1 MKKAY
6 VESNLNRRAMMDTRW
21 TGLATFSSVF
31 LRLALGISFLSAVAD
46 RFGLWGVY
54 GQPNVAWGNYARFV
68 DYTAKL
74 NWFLPAAMIPALA
87 IIATAAET
95 LFGLLLVLGW
105 KTRATALL
113 SGVLLTTFALTMTM
127 ALGVKAPL
135 DLSVFSAA
143 GGALLLA
150 TCANFPF
157 SLDELLRRIRQG
169 KSSAGD
175 GIREQ

>member
-1 MKKAY
+1 MA
-6 VESNLNRRAMMDTRW
+6 APRW
-21 TGLATFSSVF
+21 TGLTTLSSVF

-87 IIATAAET
+87 VIATAAET

-105 KTRATALL
+105 NTRIVALL
-113 SGVLLTTFALTMTM
+113 SAALLTTFALTMTA

-135 DLSVFSAA
+135 DSSVFSAA
-143 GGALLLA
+143 AGALLLGA
-150 TCANFPF
+150 CADFPL
-157 SLDELLRRIRQG
+157 SVDEVLRRTVG
-169 KSSAGD
+169 KRDLVLNDAL
-175 GIREQ
+175 RK